1 MMPLAMV
8 NKGEEQL
15 IKKVGGKGIYLET
28 HDQNV
33 SASGYHH
40 SDHGHL

>member
-1 MMPLAMV
+1 MKKEQRLNPDIFSKESIWKLMV
-8 NKGEEQL
+8 KM
-15 IKKVGGKGIYLET
+15 
-28 HDQNV
+28 V